1 MVDIKED
8 KYQALL
14 ADFGLATI
22 LGGQNC
28 VIQGST
34 ILHGAFRWT
43 APELLA
49 HGEPTIQSDL
59 YSFGR
64 VMFHVS

>member
-8 KYQALL
+8 KYQARLV
-14 ADFGLATI
+14 DFGLATI
-22 LGGQNC
+22 LGGQNR
-28 VIQGST
+28 VIEGTT

-43 APELLA
+43 APELLTR
-49 HGEPTIQSDL
+49 GEPTIQSDM